1 MKYRYILIALCLIL
15 FSGLNAQKIDIPQPI
30 GYVND
35 FASIL
40 SETTR
45 NRINDWAIE
54 LKEKTGVE
62 YSIATFPEIG
72 GEDEVSF
79 GVRLFAEWGI
89 GSERDEGVLV
99 FFAVKERR
107 LRIEVGYGAEGYI

>member
-1 MKYRYILIALCLIL
+1 M
-15 FSGLNAQKIDIPQPI
+15 FSGLFAQQLEIPKPI
-30 GYVND
+30 GFVND
-35 FASIL
+35 FASVM
-40 SETTR
+40 SEETR

-79 GVRLFAEWGI
+79 GVRLLAEWGI

-99 FFAVKERR
+99 FVAVKERR
-107 LRIEVGYGAEGYI
+107 LRIEVGYGAEGYITDAYAHRAY